1 MLEFVL
7 LCNFLIFYAS
17 CLHNQEERSSEN
29 TDADTAKLFSDDLLL
44 FSEFNIPSPR
54 DEFNFMSVMTSAYY
68 NRNSSKWLL
77 TVTFET
83 VGKSI
88 SSGLIM

>member
-29 TDADTAKLFSDDLLL
+29 TNADTAKLFSDDLLL
-44 FSEFNIPSPR
+44 FSEFNIPSP
-54 DEFNFMSVMTSAYY
+54 
-68 NRNSSKWLL
+68 
-77 TVTFET
+77 
-83 VGKSI
+83 
-88 SSGLIM
+88 